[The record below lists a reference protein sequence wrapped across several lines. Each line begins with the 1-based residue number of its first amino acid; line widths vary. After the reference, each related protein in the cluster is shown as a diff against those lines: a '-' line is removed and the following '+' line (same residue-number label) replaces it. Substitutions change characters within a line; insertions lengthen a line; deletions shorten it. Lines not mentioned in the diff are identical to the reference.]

1 MRSHVKRFALFL
13 RGRLHRHFAV
23 RRSFFVIPVDRS
35 SEDGR
40 WHGISDVSQR
50 APLST
55 ISGMVACHSKQP
67 CLRAQLGTP
76 GPSWPY
82 RGAAYSELQK
92 SSFPIGFLKVF

>member
-1 MRSHVKRFALFL
+1 M
-13 RGRLHRHFAV
+13 
-23 RRSFFVIPVDRS
+23 IPVDRS

-92 SSFPIGFLKVF
+92 SSFPIGFLRSWK